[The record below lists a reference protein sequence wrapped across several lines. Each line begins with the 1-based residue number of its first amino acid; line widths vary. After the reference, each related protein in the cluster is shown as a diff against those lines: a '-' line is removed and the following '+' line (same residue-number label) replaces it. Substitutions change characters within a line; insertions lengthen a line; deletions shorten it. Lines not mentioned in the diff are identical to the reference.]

1 MNSAKTP
8 FSSSLGPRSRV
19 LVSTVNPLPVAET
32 GLCWT
37 VSECAGGVA
46 VGRGTRNGI
55 SVETTTDGTTV
66 SSLSGCP

>member
-1 MNSAKTP
+1 MDSAKTP

-37 VSECAGGVA
+37 VSWVCWWC
-46 VGRGTRNGI
+46 RGWSRN
-55 SVETTTDGTTV
+55 S
-66 SSLSGCP
+66 